1 MKYHIIKEEEFCLI
15 KISGETRK
23 NETILA
29 KAVLSPYLI
38 ENGIRMIVDLQ
49 ELGKFE
55 PVNLVGVLNSI
66 RKEVH
71 LLRGDLKLCSL
82 KPKLLNYLK
91 QNRLDNFFQIYEDRE
106 TAIKSIMNAKALLK
120 NDGQVE
126 VTSFREVS

>member
-1 MKYHIIKEEEFCLI
+1 LKYHIIKEEEFCLI

-106 TAIKSIMNAKALLK
+106 TAIKSKWNNRVRK
-120 NDGQVE
+120 
-126 VTSFREVS
+126 

>member
-1 MKYHIIKEEEFCLI
+1 MQLRKSIQRRICSALKYHIIKEEEFCLI

-106 TAIKSIMNAKALLK
+106 TAIKSKWNNRVRK
-120 NDGQVE
+120 
-126 VTSFREVS
+126 